1 LTNLNELSGL
11 FRTKSFHYLYKMVI
25 DNILLVGFFQKTW
38 EWLAIWDKHLFL
50 MVNIKWNHPWLDSLL
65 PIWREANTWLPLYL
79 FLILFVV
86 INFPSKAF
94 IWILTAIITFAISD
108 QISSSLCKPYFARLR
123 PCNDPEL
130 AGLVRLLLPNC
141 GSGYSF
147 TSSHATNHFAF
158 AFFIFLTLGE
168 VLGKWKWAFIFW
180 AGSVAYAQIYVG
192 VHYPIDVLCGAIIG
206 SLVGFATAT
215 LFQKRVQPLSV
226 ETTKSTP
233 ND

>member
-1 LTNLNELSGL
+1 MAMDS
-11 FRTKSFHYLYKMVI
+11 
-25 DNILLVGFFQKTW
+25 ILLIGFFQKTW
-38 EWLAIWDKHLFL
+38 DWINDCDQQLFL
-50 MVNIKWNHPWLDSLL
+50 LVNGQWNNTWLDGLL
-65 PIWREANTWLPLYL
+65 PIWREANTWIPLYL

-94 IWILTAIITFAISD
+94 SWILAAIITFAISD
-108 QISSSLCKPYFARLR
+108 QMSSSLIKPFFARLR

-130 AGLVRLLLPNC
+130 VGMVRLLLPNC

-158 AFFIFLTLGE
+158 AVFIFITIGQ
-168 VLGKWKWAFIFW
+168 VIGKWKWAFIFW

-192 VHYPIDVLCGAIIG
+192 VHYPLDVFCGGIMG
-206 SLVGFATAT
+206 SLIGYATAT
-215 LFQKRVQPLSV
+215 VYQQRFPIWNIESSKPS
-226 ETTKSTP
+226 P

>member
-1 LTNLNELSGL
+1 MGVG
-11 FRTKSFHYLYKMVI
+11 TKSFHYLYKMAM
-25 DNILLVGFFQKTW
+25 DSILLMGFFQKTW
-38 EWLAIWDKHLFL
+38 EWIKDWDQQLFL
-50 MVNIKWNHPWLDSLL
+50 LINRQWNLSWLDSLL

-94 IWILTAIITFAISD
+94 SWILTAIITFAISD
-108 QISSSLCKPYFARLR
+108 QLSSSLLKPFFARLR

-130 AGLVRLLLPNC
+130 VGVVRLLLPNC

-158 AFFIFLTLGE
+158 AVFIFITMGQ
-168 VLGKWKWAFIFW
+168 VLGKWKWAFLFW
-180 AGSVAYAQIYVG
+180 AGSVAYAQVYVG
-192 VHYPIDVLCGAIIG
+192 VHYPIDVLVGGLLGTLIG
-206 SLVGFATAT
+206 FISAN
-215 LFQKRVQPLSV
+215 LFQQRFPTWHI
-226 ETTKSTP
+226 ENTKSSQ

>member
-1 LTNLNELSGL
+1 MGVG
-11 FRTKSFHYLYKMVI
+11 TKSFHYLYKMAMDSV
-25 DNILLVGFFQKTW
+25 LLMGFFQKTW
-38 EWLAIWDKHLFL
+38 EWIKDWDQQLFL
-50 MVNIKWNHPWLDSLL
+50 LINRQWNLSWLDTLL

-94 IWILTAIITFAISD
+94 SWILTAIITFAISD
-108 QISSSLCKPYFARLR
+108 QLSSSLLKPFFARLR

-130 AGLVRLLLPNC
+130 VGMVRLLLPNC

-158 AFFIFLTLGE
+158 AVFIFITMGQ
-168 VLGKWKWAFIFW
+168 VLGKWKWAFLFW
-180 AGSVAYAQIYVG
+180 AASVAYAQVYVG
-192 VHYPIDVLCGAIIG
+192 VHYPIDVLVGGLLGTLIG
-206 SLVGFATAT
+206 YISANLYQQRFPTWNI
-215 LFQKRVQPLSV
+215 
-226 ETTKSTP
+226 EHTKSSQ